1 MKLRLMF
8 GRVIGR
14 REILTSL
21 FVRSIKHL
29 NGRSENWTS
38 ELGSSKKIMQEIEK
52 ICSEETDRASQARSD
67 ELSMHHERNR
77 TTVSQMWLK
86 FGICRTT

>member
-1 MKLRLMF
+1 
-8 GRVIGR
+8 
-14 REILTSL
+14 
-21 FVRSIKHL
+21 
-29 NGRSENWTS
+29 
-38 ELGSSKKIMQEIEK
+38 MQEIEK

-86 FGICRTT
+86 FGFAEQREFLVREQLWSDPRFRSSFNDL